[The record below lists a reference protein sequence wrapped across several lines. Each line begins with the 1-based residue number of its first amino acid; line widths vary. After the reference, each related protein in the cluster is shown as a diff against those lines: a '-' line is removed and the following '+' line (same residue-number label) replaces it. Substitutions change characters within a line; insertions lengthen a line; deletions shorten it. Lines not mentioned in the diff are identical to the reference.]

1 MAIYIWML
9 CCKCHKNIKL
19 HLYSCSK
26 NKNDIFVKLCD
37 HFNVKYTY
45 ICKWGFFTLGWKI
58 ILEVKVQCRKCNHN
72 YYNFGQITFN
82 SDYYNLERLYD
93 CCYNVFSLSVDGYKY
108 LNDGEGN
115 LLQAKLKE
123 NEEKIKKEQELNKQ
137 LEIQN
142 KENQNLDKLF
152 KYDSNFIDE
161 EFNKFL
167 SEETFKLNWNLT
179 LDIEEKIDEQLNFQ
193 IVKIGS

>member
-82 SDYYNLERLYD
+82 SDYYNLERLYN

-108 LNDGEGN
+108 LNDGKGT

>member
-82 SDYYNLERLYD
+82 SDYYNLDRLYD

-142 KENQNLDKLF
+142 KENQNLDESF
-152 KYDSNFIDE
+152 KYDRNFIDE

>member
-1 MAIYIWML
+1 MIFLQNYV
-9 CCKCHKNIKL
+9 NIL
-19 HLYSCSK
+19 IS
-26 NKNDIFVKLCD
+26 N
-37 HFNVKYTY
+37 

-82 SDYYNLERLYD
+82 SDYYNLDRIYD
-93 CCYNVFSLSVDGYKY
+93 CCYNVFSLSVDGYKF
-108 LNDGEGN
+108 LNDGKGN

-123 NEEKIKKEQELNKQ
+123 NEKKIKKEQELNKQ

-142 KENQNLDKLF
+142 KENHHLDKLF
-152 KYDSNFIDE
+152 KYDMNFIDE

-167 SEETFKLNWNLT
+167 SEEKYKLNWNLS
-179 LDIEEKIDEQLNFQ
+179 LDIEEKIDEQLKFQ
-193 IVKIGS
+193 IVKISS

>member
-9 CCKCHKNIKL
+9 CCKCHQSIKL
-19 HLYSCSK
+19 HLYSFST
-26 NKNDIFVKLCD
+26 NKHDIFVKLCEL
-37 HFNVKYTY
+37 NVKYAY

-82 SDYYNLERLYD
+82 SDYYNLDIIYD
-93 CCYNVFSLSVDGYKY
+93 CCYNVFSLSVDGYKF
-108 LNDGEGN
+108 LNDGKGN

-123 NEEKIKKEQELNKQ
+123 NQEKIKKEQELNKQ
-137 LEIQN
+137 LDIQN
-142 KENQNLDKLF
+142 KENHHLDKLF
-152 KYDSNFIDE
+152 KYDMNFIDE

-167 SEETFKLNWNLT
+167 SEETYKLNWNLT
-179 LDIEEKIDEQLNFQ
+179 LDIEEKIDEQLKFQ
-193 IVKIGS
+193 IVKISS

>member
-82 SDYYNLERLYD
+82 SDYYNLDRLYD

>member
-9 CCKCHKNIKL
+9 CCKCYQSIKL

-26 NKNDIFVKLCD
+26 NKHDIFVKLCE

-82 SDYYNLERLYD
+82 SGYYNLDRLHN
-93 CCYNVFSLSVDGYKY
+93 CCYNVFSLSVDGYKF
-108 LNDGEGN
+108 LNDGKGN
-115 LLQAKLKE
+115 LLQAKLRE
-123 NEEKIKKEQELNKQ
+123 NQEKIKKEQELNKQ

-142 KENQNLDKLF
+142 KEN
-152 KYDSNFIDE
+152 
-161 EFNKFL
+161 
-167 SEETFKLNWNLT
+167 
-179 LDIEEKIDEQLNFQ
+179 
-193 IVKIGS
+193 

>member
-45 ICKWGFFTLGWKI
+45 ICKWGFFTIGWKI

-108 LNDGEGN
+108 LNDGGGA

-142 KENQNLDKLF
+142 KENQNLDESF

>member
-58 ILEVKVQCRKCNHN
+58 TLEVKVQCRKCNHN

-82 SDYYNLERLYD
+82 SDYYNLDRLYD

-108 LNDGEGN
+108 LNDGKGN

-123 NEEKIKKEQELNKQ
+123 NEEKIKKE
-137 LEIQN
+137 
-142 KENQNLDKLF
+142 
-152 KYDSNFIDE
+152 
-161 EFNKFL
+161 
-167 SEETFKLNWNLT
+167 
-179 LDIEEKIDEQLNFQ
+179 
-193 IVKIGS
+193 